1 MSSKSKNTK
10 KARRRQKNKCVGI
23 EHSRNAVALCALT
36 RSTAGSMKD
45 SRLKRKRT
53 RKAQKQA
60 ELDSFND

>member
-10 KARRRQKNKCVGI
+10 KKNRKKNSEKGL

-60 ELDSFND
+60 ELDFLSD

>member
-10 KARRRQKNKCVGI
+10 KAGRRQKKIAGI
-23 EHSRNAVALCALT
+23 ELSRNAVALCALT

-53 RKAQKQA
+53 RNAKKQA

>member
-10 KARRRQKNKCVGI
+10 KAVRRQKKIAGI

-53 RKAQKQA
+53 RKAKKQA